1 MRIMKIDISQIEFNY
16 QKYPQTLYQSV
27 LRIGFSFPISVNQEN
42 QHYICVDGHK
52 RLSALADI
60 LKDNPQYSRGT
71 LVPVIIKNNGNVRS
85 NDCWRGRNTN

>member
-52 RLSALADI
+52 RL
-60 LKDNPQYSRGT
+60 
-71 LVPVIIKNNGNVRS
+71 
-85 NDCWRGRNTN
+85 